1 MVMGQLCETCELLGP
16 CWLQS
21 PGCDSKR
28 GGGRRGQ
35 GKSFQSFDSGAMQI
49 LETLRAHLL
58 GALEFDR
65 SYLCIFATVRT
76 TLTCDGSLRLQN
88 YCTHQSSFI

>member
-1 MVMGQLCETCELLGP
+1 MVMGQPCETCELLGP

-21 PGCDSKR
+21 PGCDSPR
-28 GGGRRGQ
+28 GGGLRGQ

-65 SYLCIFATVRT
+65 SYLCIFATFKNNT
-76 TLTCDGSLRLQN
+76 N
-88 YCTHQSSFI
+88 M